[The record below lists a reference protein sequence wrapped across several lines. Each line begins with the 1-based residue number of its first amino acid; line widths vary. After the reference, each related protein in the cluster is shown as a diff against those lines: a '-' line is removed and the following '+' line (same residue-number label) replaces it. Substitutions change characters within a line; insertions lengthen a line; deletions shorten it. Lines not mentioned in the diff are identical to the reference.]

1 MKRADRNDESRL
13 RARRQRVAYEA
24 ARLIA
29 QHGLQD
35 YHLAKLKAA
44 QALGISDDASLPRNI
59 EVQEQLRDYQRLFR
73 ADAQPRELRVL
84 REAAL
89 KAMQFFEG
97 FEPRLVGSV
106 LDGTAD
112 ANSPVSL
119 QVFCDDPDTV
129 ARFMFEARPLAK
141 LQERRLRVGREL
153 HRNFPAWEFSVDGV
167 AFEIVVLPTALLRQA
182 PLSAVDG
189 KPMQR
194 VSLAALR
201 QLLADEGAAQK

>member
-44 QALGISDDASLPRNI
+44 QALGISDDASLPRNT

-73 ADAQPRELRVL
+73 GDAQPHELRL
-84 REAAL
+84 RREAAQQ
-89 KAMQFFEG
+89 AMQFFES

-119 QVFCDDPDTV
+119 QVFSDDPDTV
-129 ARFMFEARPLAK
+129 AHFMFEAMPQAK
-141 LQERRLRVGREL
+141 LQERKLRIGRET
-153 HRNFPAWEFSVDGV
+153 HRNFPAWEFSVDGLV
-167 AFEIVVLPTALLRQA
+167 FEIVVLPTDLLRQA

-194 VSLAALR
+194 ASLAALH
-201 QLLADEGAAQK
+201 QLLVDR

>member
-1 MKRADRNDESRL
+1 MKRAGRHDESRL

-44 QALGISDDASLPRNI
+44 QALGISDDASLPRNA
-59 EVQEQLRDYQRLFR
+59 EVQEQLRDYQRLFQG
-73 ADAQPRELRVL
+73 DAQPRELRL
-84 REAAL
+84 RRDAAL
-89 KAMQFFEG
+89 SAMQFFER

-112 ANSPVSL
+112 THSPVNL
-119 QVFCDDPDTV
+119 QVFSDDPDAV
-129 ARFMFEARPLAK
+129 ARFMFEAKPQAK
-141 LQERRLRVGREL
+141 LRECKLRVGREL
-153 HRNFPAWEFSVDGV
+153 QRNFPAWEFSVDGL
-167 AFEIVVLPTALLRQA
+167 AFEIVVLPTALLRQP

-194 VSLAALR
+194 ASLAALR
-201 QLLADEGAAQK
+201 QMLADQGES